1 MSSAVSN
8 QRRWSA
14 VWLRSV
20 WLVTALWLLVSY
32 GGAAQDPE
40 DALSGGL
47 GELAPTGQVRA
58 SSAELSPPLAVTRA
72 EPQTPFFPPG
82 GGLEDLTQPSDGFDA
97 EESLRRML
105 VALLIVVALIC
116 IVVFVLKRFM
126 GGAPMLVDQKLGR
139 VIGRIY
145 LTPKAVLYLVKVGSK
160 VLLIGTTPTAINL
173 IAEMTGEELV
183 AELDRTRTE
192 SVTPKVPFA
201 SQISQFLSKFGGAQ
215 RTDDEEAKLEE
226 YLRDIKGQM
235 AKLNALIG
243 GSENEERE

>member
-1 MSSAVSN
+1 VSS
-8 QRRWSA
+8 QRRRSA
-14 VWLRSV
+14 QWLRSMWV
-20 WLVTALWLLVSY
+20 VAALWLLFSC
-32 GGAAQDPE
+32 GGAAQDPGE
-40 DALSGGL
+40 PLGADLS
-47 GELAPTGQVRA
+47 EVAPAGQVRA
-58 SSAELSPPLAVTRA
+58 SSPELSPPPLANTRA
-72 EPQTPFFPPG
+72 QSQTPFLPLG
-82 GGLEDLTQPSDGFDA
+82 GGLEDLAPAPDGFNAGD
-97 EESLRRML
+97 SVRRML

-116 IVVFVLKRFM
+116 VVVFVLKRLM

-145 LTPKAVLYLVKVGSK
+145 LTPKAVLYLVRVGGK
-160 VLLIGTTPTAINL
+160 VLLIGTTPTTINL

-183 AELDRTRTE
+183 AELDRTRSE

-201 SQISQFLSKFGGAQ
+201 GQVSQFLSKFGAAQ
-215 RTDDEEAKLEE
+215 RIGDEEAKLEE